1 MSSIELL
8 IKFKNLLLSFTD
20 ELIERFPNEADF
32 IVMRIFIDTQIPI
45 KTIIDNF
52 IEQLKKDNMKLRGI
66 ITNRNDSFFIN
77 EKPFSF
83 MSDER
88 NNKLGTLW
96 LSGVLDDE
104 DKGVLWSWVDSFVKL
119 SDRYAK
125 L

>member
-1 MSSIELL
+1 
-8 IKFKNLLLSFTD
+8 
-20 ELIERFPNEADF
+20 
-32 IVMRIFIDTQIPI
+32 
-45 KTIIDNF
+45 
-52 IEQLKKDNMKLRGI
+52 MKLRGI

-119 SDRYAK
+119 SDRYSK

>member
-32 IVMRIFIDTQIPI
+32 LVMKIFIDTQIPI

-52 IEQLKKDNMKLRGI
+52 IEQLKKDNMKLRSI

-119 SDRYAK
+119 SDKYAK

>member
-8 IKFKNLLLSFTD
+8 IKFKKLLLSFTD

-83 MSDER
+83 ISDER

>member
-32 IVMRIFIDTQIPI
+32 LVMRIFIDTQIPI

-119 SDRYAK
+119 SDRYSK

>member
-8 IKFKNLLLSFTD
+8 IKFKKLLLSFTD

>member
-32 IVMRIFIDTQIPI
+32 LVMRIFIDTQIPI